1 MSKAAPQSSP
11 DRLSAPRRPDIYNRP
26 PYVLTAVLR
35 QRPGR
40 RAYRRHYRL
49 VVPTNDGYWWRLTAS
64 KLRQLCDAAG
74 DALDTGTGT
83 VGPFQA
89 TCDASG
95 TYTVLEGH
103 KQFELAEDDLIDLI
117 AQADELMSSTSG
129 NCCPSEQPP
138 SS

>member
-1 MSKAAPQSSP
+1 MSTAPPQPSP
-11 DRLSAPRRPDIYNRP
+11 NRLSAPRRPDINNRP

-40 RAYRRHYRL
+40 RANRRHYEL
-49 VVPTNDGYWWRLTAS
+49 KVHTNDGYYWRLTAS

-83 VGPFQA
+83 VGPFRV

-95 TYTVLEGH
+95 IYTAREGH
-103 KQFELAEDDLIDLI
+103 KQFELPEDDLVDLI
-117 AQADELMSSTSG
+117 TRADELIS
-129 NCCPSEQPP
+129 NPSADISPDNE
-138 SS
+138 